1 MASDHEKQVVVGGGS
16 GGWWDEVEA
25 SKAWMI
31 VRMIVSGG
39 SNLAAPLKAGERLEV
54 PSVVEVRAVAGQLQ
68 AAVVAKVGP
77 CTLCSFPHWD
87 RAAASHLSRWSPVLD
102 WPYEQ

>member
-68 AAVVAKVGP
+68 AAVVAKVKVK
-77 CTLCSFPHWD
+77 SSEVASAANMRSVV
-87 RAAASHLSRWSPVLD
+87 RAA
-102 WPYEQ
+102 